1 MRTIL
6 LIQTPLFLPQ
16 RPNLRAPQAL
26 SIPCSRKFGT
36 RNLLPRW
43 CHWHLQGRLQATS
56 LSVTTAARNRC
67 SRKIFGLHEM
77 MILAGLHTN
86 DQARYI
92 NVDLG
97 NSRLHWPL
105 RHKELPSSTLQP
117 SPQPPPLLL
126 TWSFFLTGR
135 QFRTTIW
142 LSQPS
147 QTSPLALLP
156 SFLTQ
161 AKI

>member
-6 LIQTPLFLPQ
+6 LSQPPLFLPQ
-16 RPNLRAPQAL
+16 RPNPRAPQAL

-36 RNLLPRW
+36 RNLLPRRS
-43 CHWHLQGRLQATS
+43 HWHLQGRLQATS
-56 LSVTTAARNRC
+56 LFVTTAARNRC
-67 SRKIFGLHEM
+67 SRKIFDLHEM
-77 MILAGLHTN
+77 MISGLHTN
-86 DQARYI
+86 DQALYI
-92 NVDLG
+92 NVDQG

-105 RHKELPSSTLQP
+105 RHKELQPSTLQP
-117 SPQPPPLLL
+117 RPQPPPLLL
-126 TWSFFLTGR
+126 TWSSFLTGR

-147 QTSPLALLP
+147 QTSSLALLP

-161 AKI
+161 ARI

>member
-6 LIQTPLFLPQ
+6 LSQPPLFLPQ
-16 RPNLRAPQAL
+16 RPNPRAPQAL

-43 CHWHLQGRLQATS
+43 SHWHLQGRLQATS
-56 LSVTTAARNRC
+56 LFVTTAARNCC
-67 SRKIFGLHEM
+67 SRKIFDLHEM
-77 MILAGLHTN
+77 MISGLHTN
-86 DQARYI
+86 DQALYI
-92 NVDLG
+92 NVDQG

-105 RHKELPSSTLQP
+105 RHKELPPSTLQP
-117 SPQPPPLLL
+117 RPQPPPRLL
-126 TWSFFLTGR
+126 TWSSFLTGR

-147 QTSPLALLP
+147 QTSSLALLP

-161 AKI
+161 ARI